1 MKKINILTLLLLTA
15 LLFSSTQLLA
25 RSSSVVY
32 SQNYQIDQDLD
43 LNAVASIFGDSR
55 DLYDFE
61 RRLNDPFYQ
70 ISNLDLNRD
79 GYVDYLRVIE
89 TVDGNLHLIVI
100 QAVIGKR
107 RYQDIATIEV
117 YKSYNQTYVQVIGN
131 TYIYGPNYIIE
142 PIYSYIPEIFRIF
155 WRTRYYNAYYSD
167 YRWRHYPSYY
177 RPWRPV
183 PVPYYHRHIRK
194 HISHANSYRYTKHR
208 KAKYSRKL
216 HNRVKRNDY
225 AKKYPNRSYKRR
237 TSHKKSVKRID
248 RKKTYRE
255 KENVKKRSDRPIHRS
270 STQKTRTHNTLN
282 RPASRSAVKDRT
294 NYRSTSRS
302 AVKAKTQSRPTSRS
316 EAKVRTRYR
325 KDTKKTIRPTNR
337 HIKRQEIQQ
346 RSISRERKQ
355 Y

>member
-1 MKKINILTLLLLTA
+1 MKKINILALLLLTA

-25 RSSSVVY
+25 RSSAVVY
-32 SQNYQIDQDLD
+32 SHNYQIDQDLD

-70 ISNLDLNRD
+70 ISNLDLNHD

-89 TVDGNLHLIVI
+89 TIDGNLHFIFI

-107 RYQDIATIEV
+107 RFQDIATIEV
-117 YKSYNQTYVQVIGN
+117 YKNYNQTYVQVVGN

-155 WRTRYYNAYYSD
+155 WKPRYYRPYYSN

-194 HISHANSYRYTKHR
+194 HISHAHSYRYTKHR
-208 KAKYSRKL
+208 RAKHPRKI
-216 HNRVKRNDY
+216 HNRVKQNDY

-237 TSHKKSVKRID
+237 TSHKKSVKKID
-248 RKKTYRE
+248 NRTYRQKERTKKTKHRPV
-255 KENVKKRSDRPIHRS
+255 NRSATP
-270 STQKTRTHNTLN
+270 KTRTYDSVN
-282 RPASRSAVKDRT
+282 RSTEQKRKTSNSAHRSTVKQAVKPRTRSRSVDKH
-294 NYRSTSRS
+294 
-302 AVKAKTQSRPTSRS
+302 KTP
-316 EAKVRTRYR
+316 YR
-325 KDTKKTIRPTNR
+325 KDVKKPIRPTDRYMN
-337 HIKRQEIQQ
+337 RQEIQQ
-346 RSISRERKQ
+346 RSISRERRQ
-355 Y
+355 

>member
-1 MKKINILTLLLLTA
+1 MINILAPLLLTA
-15 LLFSSTQLLA
+15 LLFSSTQLFA
-25 RSSSVVY
+25 RSSAVAY

-43 LNAVASIFGDSR
+43 LNAVASLFGDSR

-89 TVDGNLHLIVI
+89 TVEGNLHLIVI

-117 YKSYNQTYVQVIGN
+117 YKNYGQTYVQVVGN
-131 TYIYGPNYIIE
+131 TYIYGSNYIIE
-142 PIYSYIPEIFRIF
+142 PNYSYIPQIFSIF
-155 WRTRYYNAYYSD
+155 WQPRYYHAYRSN

-183 PVPYYHRHIRK
+183 SVPYYHRHIRK
-194 HISHANSYRYTKHR
+194 HINHRNSYRYTKHR
-208 KAKYSRKL
+208 RAKYPGKV

-225 AKKYPNRSYKRR
+225 AKRYPKRSYKRR

-248 RKKTYRE
+248 KKKKYRQ
-255 KENVKKRSDRPIHRS
+255 KDKVKKSSDRYIHRS
-270 STQKTRTHNTLN
+270 NTAKTRTHNTLN
-282 RPASRSAVKDRT
+282 RPASRSVVKDRT
-294 NYRSTSRS
+294 H
-302 AVKAKTQSRPTSRS
+302 SRPRSRS
-316 EAKVRTRYR
+316 EVKKRSQYR
-325 KDTKKTIRPTNR
+325 KDAKKTIRPTNR
-337 HIKRQEIQQ
+337 HIKRQKIQQ
-346 RSISRERKQ
+346 KSLSSERRQ
-355 Y
+355 

>member
-1 MKKINILTLLLLTA
+1 MMKKTNILALLLLTA

-25 RSSSVVY
+25 RSSSFAY
-32 SQNYQIDQDLD
+32 TQNYQIDQDLD

-61 RRLNDPFYQ
+61 RRLNDPYYQ

-177 RPWRPV
+177 RPWRPM

-194 HISHANSYRYTKHR
+194 HISHGNSYRYTKHR
-208 KAKYSRKL
+208 RAKYSKKA
-216 HNRVKRNDY
+216 HNRIKQNDY
-225 AKKYPNRSYKRR
+225 AKRYPNRSYKRR
-237 TSHKKSVKRID
+237 TSHKKSIKQRD
-248 RKKTYRE
+248 RDRNRTYRQKERAKKT
-255 KENVKKRSDRPIHRS
+255 SHRPV
-270 STQKTRTHNTLN
+270 N
-282 RPASRSAVKDRT
+282 R
-294 NYRSTSRS
+294 
-302 AVKAKTQSRPTSRS
+302 
-316 EAKVRTRYR
+316 
-325 KDTKKTIRPTNR
+325 
-337 HIKRQEIQQ
+337 
-346 RSISRERKQ
+346 
-355 Y
+355 